1 MTAVPPA
8 ALDSQ
13 SHAASAPALRT
24 QGLSKRFGAFAAVSD
39 VTLSFAQGARHALI
53 GPNGAGKT
61 TFINLLT
68 GVLPPSAGEVFL
80 RERNITAMAQHARV
94 KCGMTR
100 TFQINT
106 LFPGLTVLESVVLA
120 ICERQGRTGVWY
132 RTVSRQSEA
141 IDEANALL
149 ETLRLVGKRNEE
161 TRNLAYGKQRLLE
174 MALAL
179 AMRPSILLL
188 DEPAAGIPSGES
200 AELFNVIANLPRDVT
215 IVFIEHDMDLVFR
228 FAERITVLVGG
239 RVLTEATPSEVAAD
253 PRVSEVYL
261 GEAQHA

>member
-1 MTAVPPA
+1 MSDTAA
-8 ALDSQ
+8 IT
-13 SHAASAPALRT
+13 PALRT
-24 QGLSKRFGAFAAVSD
+24 EALSKRFNAFAAVSD
-39 VTLSFAQGARHALI
+39 VTLSFAPGARHALI

-68 GVLPPSAGEVFL
+68 GVFAPTSGKVFL
-80 RERNITAMAQHARV
+80 GNRDITSLPQHERV
-94 KCGMTR
+94 KRGMTR

-120 ICERQGRTGVWY
+120 ICEREGQGGVWR
-132 RTVSRQSEA
+132 RTVSQQQTA
-141 IDEANALL
+141 IDEALHLL
-149 ETLRLVGKRNEE
+149 ESLRLAGERNVA

-174 MALAL
+174 IALAL
-179 AMRPSILLL
+179 ATRPSILLL

-200 AELFNVIANLPRDVT
+200 AELFGVIASLPRDVT
-215 IVFIEHDMDLVFR
+215 IVFIEHDMELVFR

-239 RVLTEATPSEVAAD
+239 KVLTEATPAEVAAD
-253 PRVSEVYL
+253 PRVKEVYL